1 MKDSVSQRLIGKI
14 RSGESF
20 TRAEELALVIRLS
33 IPAILAQ
40 FANVLMQYI
49 DAAMVGN
56 LGAVEAAAVG
66 IVSSTIWLFWGLG
79 SAGITGYSVLA
90 SQEIGAK
97 SYPTARKLLR
107 QGITVA
113 VATGAILG
121 AVGLM
126 ISPWLPGF
134 LGASADVARE
144 GTKYFAIYTAAMPL
158 LFLSYEA
165 GSMLRASGNIRV
177 PSFLNIFMCV
187 EDVVFNYFLIF
198 PTRLV
203 TFLGF
208 TFTMPGAG
216 MGVAGAALGTVLAEL
231 CTAVPMLWYVCIRSP
246 ELAIRGEKGRFLPEF
261 PLLKKAFKIGIPV
274 GLQHTV
280 MCCAQV
286 ASTMIVAPLGT
297 IAIAANSLAI
307 TAESLCYMPGYGVSD
322 AAASL
327 TGQCIGARR
336 ENLAMR
342 FGKIAI
348 ATGLGVMTVMGV
360 LMFIFAPI
368 MIGLMSNVPEIIDLG
383 ATILRIEAF
392 AEPMFAASI
401 VAYGVFMGAGD
412 TLIPCLMNLGSM
424 WFVRLPAAWLLA
436 RTFGLKGVWIAMCG
450 ELIFRGMIFL
460 LRFRGGKWLK
470 HGKA

>member
-66 IVSSTIWLFWGLG
+66 IVSSSIWLFWGLG

-231 CTAVPMLWYVCIRSP
+231 CTAVPMLWYVCTRSP

-261 PLLKKAFKIGIPV
+261 PLLKKVFKIGIPV

>member
-1 MKDSVSQRLIGKI
+1 
-14 RSGESF
+14 
-20 TRAEELALVIRLS
+20 
-33 IPAILAQ
+33 
-40 FANVLMQYI
+40 
-49 DAAMVGN
+49 
-56 LGAVEAAAVG
+56 
-66 IVSSTIWLFWGLG
+66 
-79 SAGITGYSVLA
+79 
-90 SQEIGAK
+90 
-97 SYPTARKLLR
+97 
-107 QGITVA
+107 
-113 VATGAILG
+113 
-121 AVGLM
+121 
-126 ISPWLPGF
+126 
-134 LGASADVARE
+134 
-144 GTKYFAIYTAAMPL
+144 
-158 LFLSYEA
+158 
-165 GSMLRASGNIRV
+165 
-177 PSFLNIFMCV
+177 
-187 EDVVFNYFLIF
+187 
-198 PTRLV
+198 
-203 TFLGF
+203 
-208 TFTMPGAG
+208 
-216 MGVAGAALGTVLAEL
+216 
-231 CTAVPMLWYVCIRSP
+231 MLWYVCTRSP

-261 PLLKKAFKIGIPV
+261 PLLKKVFKIGIPV